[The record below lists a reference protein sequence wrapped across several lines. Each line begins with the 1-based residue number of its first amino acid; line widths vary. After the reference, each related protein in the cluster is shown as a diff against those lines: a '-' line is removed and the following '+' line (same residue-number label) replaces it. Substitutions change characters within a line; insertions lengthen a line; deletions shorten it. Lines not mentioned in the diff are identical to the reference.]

1 MVSVKVIVEEKA
13 PQPSTLL
20 ISLLPPLRQ
29 QVYPA
34 ALPPPTLHSQLS
46 AFGFMVK
53 VKLNCQ
59 LSIVNCQLS

>member
-13 PQPSTLL
+13 PQPST
-20 ISLLPPLRQ
+20 LRQ